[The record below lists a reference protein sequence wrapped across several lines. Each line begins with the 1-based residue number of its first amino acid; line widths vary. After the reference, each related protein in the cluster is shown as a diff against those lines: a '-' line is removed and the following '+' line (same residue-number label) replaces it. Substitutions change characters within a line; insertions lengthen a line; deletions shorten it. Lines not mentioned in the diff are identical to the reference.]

1 MSHHGALFAGTIITA
16 NIVWNKPSEVCRNCI
31 ILSHNRLCAACIHV
45 FSYAE
50 IADMQHSV
58 YNSAYINVNNIQ
70 ANIHYMRLYSV
81 SAIMLFKNLTQFSTQ
96 LHKSS
101 T

>member
-1 MSHHGALFAGTIITA
+1 MSERSNLTFIIICIYTYLTAIMSHHGALFAGTIITA
-16 NIVWNKPSEVCRNCI
+16 NIVWNKLSEVCRNCI
-31 ILSHNRLCAACIHV
+31 ILSHNRLYAACIHV

-70 ANIHYMRLYSV
+70 ANIHYASL
-81 SAIMLFKNLTQFSTQ
+81 
-96 LHKSS
+96 
-101 T
+101 